1 MFCPK
6 CGKQVSDDA
15 VFCPNCRAQLKV
27 TDSSDISASMA
38 TPMSAPMSGS
48 QTATPPMGG
57 VPGGWGLPMLF
68 TANYVPGYKID
79 RVLGLT
85 YGITVR
91 SRGLG
96 GNIIAVLRTIG
107 GGEIKEYTELAHQ
120 ARQQALDRLQE
131 HARGMGANAVISVM
145 FDSTEVSN
153 SMDEIIAFGT
163 AVVISPSDGT
173 SAQYV
178 KLS

>member
-1 MFCPK
+1 
-6 CGKQVSDDA
+6 
-15 VFCPNCRAQLKV
+15 
-27 TDSSDISASMA
+27 MA
-38 TPMSAPMSGS
+38 TGGA
-48 QTATPPMGG
+48 TATGD
-57 VPGGWGLPMLF
+57 WGLPMLF
-68 TANYVPGYKID
+68 TSNYVPGYKID

-96 GNIIAVLRTIG
+96 GNIIAGLRTIG

-131 HARGMGANAVISVM
+131 HAQSMGANAVVSVM
-145 FDSTEVSN
+145 FDSTEVGN
-153 SMDEIIAFGT
+153 TMDEIIAFGT
-163 AVVISPSDGT
+163 AVVISQMAGE
-173 SAQYV
+173 AQQQFV